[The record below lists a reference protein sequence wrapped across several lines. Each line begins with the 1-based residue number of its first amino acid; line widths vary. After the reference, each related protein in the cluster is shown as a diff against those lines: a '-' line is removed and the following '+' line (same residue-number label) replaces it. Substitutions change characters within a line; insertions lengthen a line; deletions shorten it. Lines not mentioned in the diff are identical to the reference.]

1 MRMSVAIVVL
11 SWVLTT
17 SAALAQ
23 EAAEKPA
30 ETPQRTRQQPA
41 GSTAGTNAN
50 AGATA
55 GANAKVDQ
63 AELDKQF
70 EKTMTGATLIGRFTV
85 EGRGN
90 REGAREPREER
101 YHISKVTKT
110 QGDYWVF
117 VARVQYGKKDVTVPM
132 MLQVKWAGDTPVITL
147 TDLNI
152 PGLGTYTARVLIF
165 RDHYAG
171 YWSGGDHG
179 GNLWGRIERNGE
191 GGSDKPA
198 APDAPEAPDAPQA
211 PDAPKAP
218 QPPAESK

>member
-1 MRMSVAIVVL
+1 MRMPVAIVL
-11 SWVLTT
+11 SWVLTY
-17 SAALAQ
+17 SAAFAQ

-30 ETPQRTRQQPA
+30 ETPQRARQQPP
-41 GSTAGTNAN
+41 GSS
-50 AGATA
+50 AGANA

-85 EGRGN
+85 EGRGDGN
-90 REGAREPREER
+90 RGEGAREPREER

-117 VARVQYGKKDVTVPM
+117 AARVQYGKKDVTVPM

-147 TDLNI
+147 TDLTI

-171 YWSGGDHG
+171 YWSGGEHS
-179 GNLWGRIERNGE
+179 GNLWGRIERNAE
-191 GGSDKPA
+191 GASDEPA
-198 APDAPEAPDAPQA
+198 APDAPKPPDAPE
-211 PDAPKAP
+211 AP
-218 QPPAESK
+218 QPPAKPE